1 MSKTPSRK
9 NMIIISDDKSIH
21 MANRGHSSSNK
32 KPNTNSPIQV
42 LMEQPVIDM
51 KQYDSLSSN
60 SPPQKKKKILDK
72 TLLSLSNPSHSQPFQ
87 YHYLY
92 QHLVNMLVL
101 LCLQYDPIFIP
112 FRDLMV

>member
-21 MANRGHSSSNK
+21 MANRGHSSCNK

-60 SPPQKKKKILDK
+60 SPPQKKKILGQNLIIFK
-72 TLLSLSNPSHSQPFQ
+72 QSLTLSAFSISLPLPTSSEYVGAFMP
-87 YHYLY
+87 
-92 QHLVNMLVL
+92 
-101 LCLQYDPIFIP
+101 PI
-112 FRDLMV
+112 

>member
-21 MANRGHSSSNK
+21 MANRGHSSCNK

-60 SPPQKKKKILDK
+60 SPPQKKKFLDK
-72 TLLSLSNPSHSQPFQ
+72 TLLSLSNPSRSQLFQ

-101 LCLQYDPIFIP
+101 LWLQYDPIFIP